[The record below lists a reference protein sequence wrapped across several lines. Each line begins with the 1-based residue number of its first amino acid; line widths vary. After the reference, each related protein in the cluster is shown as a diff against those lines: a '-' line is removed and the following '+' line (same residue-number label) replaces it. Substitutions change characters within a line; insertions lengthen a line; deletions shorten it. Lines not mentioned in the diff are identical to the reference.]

1 MHVRHSTQYVYG
13 IFTYTCTSEHA
24 HTPTLYTC
32 DVCTRNQ
39 ARFRSSSKCSDSP
52 CESPGL
58 YLCHTCPTLPTYQRT
73 PFRHI
78 NICRSMK
85 YSMRGQVITQKT
97 SRTMKI
103 AREHTHTH
111 TRSHSTDDGHQP
123 AWTKSEN
130 GPLLVSS
137 LQPGL
142 TTTNSKLP
150 ISCCSANDFDLNRVS
165 LCSLSYFSFFTRLM
179 CSLLRQV
186 YYVSG

>member
-1 MHVRHSTQYVYG
+1 
-13 IFTYTCTSEHA
+13 
-24 HTPTLYTC
+24 
-32 DVCTRNQ
+32 
-39 ARFRSSSKCSDSP
+39 
-52 CESPGL
+52 
-58 YLCHTCPTLPTYQRT
+58 
-73 PFRHI
+73 
-78 NICRSMK
+78 MK
-85 YSMRGQVITQKT
+85 YSMCGLVITQKT

-111 TRSHSTDDGHQP
+111 TRSHSTGDGHQP

-165 LCSLSYFSFFTRLM
+165 LCSLSYFSFFSRLM

-186 YYVSG
+186 YYVSGQRLCLLCLVGKWVRENTSFANASLAYTFLFS